1 MSQGVKRRQG
11 FWAGELECATRC
23 GRMRRVNE
31 DALKKRLGRVT
42 GVWRVHTL
50 YSKRRS
56 ISRLSS
62 PDYLLARLY
71 ATKIPLLLS
80 LGARRGLSQD
90 VNVNN

>member
-11 FWAGELECATRC
+11 FWAGELKCATRC

-31 DALKKRLGRVT
+31 EALKKRLGRVT

-50 YSKRRS
+50 YSKKS

-62 PDYLLARLY
+62 SDYFLARLY
-71 ATKIPLLLS
+71 ATKIPLRLS